1 MKRRHLTPFCA
12 SFSLL
17 VLLALSF
24 LLIPTVPAQA
34 SSADLV
40 IAKGIVPL
48 VRPEQTPAT
57 YPDRPLHFGD
67 PLDVSKARMTSGFG
81 WRVHPVLKDKRF
93 HKGVDY
99 AAPKGTPVH
108 ATEDGIVGMAQWRGN
123 YGKLITV
130 KHSENVETYYAH
142 LSGFAPGIRPGV
154 GVKKGDVIGYVGMT
168 GLATGNHLYYEVAVN
183 DERIDPLAEDLNA
196 QVNVLAAAVKR
207 PDDKRIAQTRDDGLS
222 TAR

>member
-67 PLDVSKARMTSGFG
+67 PLDVSKARMTAGFG
-81 WRVHPVLKDKRF
+81 WRVHPVLK
-93 HKGVDY
+93 
-99 AAPKGTPVH
+99 
-108 ATEDGIVGMAQWRGN
+108 E
-123 YGKLITV
+123 
-130 KHSENVETYYAH
+130 
-142 LSGFAPGIRPGV
+142 
-154 GVKKGDVIGYVGMT
+154 
-168 GLATGNHLYYEVAVN
+168 
-183 DERIDPLAEDLNA
+183 
-196 QVNVLAAAVKR
+196 
-207 PDDKRIAQTRDDGLS
+207 
-222 TAR
+222 